1 MIMVT
6 SSSIYVAD
14 DMTSNPFYFAQRQS
28 LFIAIGLI
36 AILIGGLIA
45 FFIINKVIK
54 EENETEKSDS

>member
-1 MIMVT
+1 MEMSVGYGWGML
-6 SSSIYVAD
+6 SV
-14 DMTSNPFYFAQRQS
+14 
-28 LFIAIGLI
+28 GLI

>member
-1 MIMVT
+1 M
-6 SSSIYVAD
+6 
-14 DMTSNPFYFAQRQS
+14 
-28 LFIAIGLI
+28 LAIGLI